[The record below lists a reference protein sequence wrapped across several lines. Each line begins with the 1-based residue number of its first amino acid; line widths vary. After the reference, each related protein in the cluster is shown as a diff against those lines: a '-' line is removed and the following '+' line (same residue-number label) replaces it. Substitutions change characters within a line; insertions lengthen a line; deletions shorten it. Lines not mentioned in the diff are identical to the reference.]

1 MKRKGVMKQMKITK
15 KQYDD
20 LIQAVDDI
28 MRVNRELNN
37 NLVREQLS
45 CVYHIFVTL
54 LDIRDLSG
62 KKITNKERE

>member
-54 LDIRDLSG
+54 LDIRDPSG
-62 KKITNKERE
+62 KKNY